1 MDIEIKI
8 NLSNSRAGFTR
19 SSSIIFIKKV
29 KKAIELKAM
38 GLFQRS
44 KLQESHELFE
54 TNYVNKPDAK
64 YQSLN
69 QKNEII
75 A

>member
-38 GLFQRS
+38 GLF
-44 KLQESHELFE
+44 
-54 TNYVNKPDAK
+54 
-64 YQSLN
+64 
-69 QKNEII
+69 
-75 A
+75 